1 MEIRRI
7 TQTSDP
13 LYEQAMALYTISF
26 PFHEQR
32 QALSQSQILQQDAY
46 HFDVIC
52 DNGEFVGEILY
63 WDIADALY
71 IEHFCVSPAMRNRHY
86 GQRILSAYQSTPLIL
101 EIDPPVDAL
110 CLRRKGF
117 YERCGFTE
125 NPYAH
130 VHPPL
135 SPRESGA
142 QACRHEFPG
151 EADARCIRTLL
162 SLSAGHRHETCVLTL
177 CRLSSRLCAA
187 ALRAACFSSISSL
200 SFRLKMQVFF
210 CEFCRPRRSFPQGAK
225 RR

>member
-63 WDIADALY
+63 WDIGNALY

-101 EIDPPVDAL
+101 EIDPPEEEL
-110 CLRRKGF
+110 SMRRKGF

-130 VHPPL
+130 VHPPYHPGNPGHRL
-135 SPRESGA
+135 VVMSSPEKLT
-142 QACRHEFPG
+142 
-151 EADARCIRTLL
+151 ADAYERFYRFLL
-162 SLSAGHRHETCVLTL
+162 DTVMKHAY
-177 CRLSSRLCAA
+177 
-187 ALRAACFSSISSL
+187 
-200 SFRLKMQVFF
+200 
-210 CEFCRPRRSFPQGAK
+210 
-225 RR
+225 

>member
-117 YERCGFTE
+117 YARCGFTE

-130 VHPPL
+130 VHPPY
-135 SPRESGA
+135 
-142 QACRHEFPG
+142 HPG
-151 EADARCIRTLL
+151 NP
-162 SLSAGHRHETCVLTL
+162 GHRFVVMSSPEKLTPDAYERFYRFL
-177 CRLSSRLCAA
+177 LDTVMKHAY
-187 ALRAACFSSISSL
+187 
-200 SFRLKMQVFF
+200 
-210 CEFCRPRRSFPQGAK
+210 
-225 RR
+225 

>member
-63 WDIADALY
+63 WDIGNALY

-101 EIDPPVDAL
+101 EIDHLWMRSACAERASMRAAVLRKIHTRTCIPPITQ
-110 CLRRKGF
+110 G
-117 YERCGFTE
+117 
-125 NPYAH
+125 
-130 VHPPL
+130 
-135 SPRESGA
+135 
-142 QACRHEFPG
+142 
-151 EADARCIRTLL
+151 IRGT
-162 SLSAGHRHETCVLTL
+162 G
-177 CRLSSRLCAA
+177 LSS
-187 ALRAACFSSISSL
+187 
-200 SFRLKMQVFF
+200 
-210 CEFCRPRRSFPQGAK
+210 
-225 RR
+225 

>member
-63 WDIADALY
+63 WDIGNALY

-101 EIDPPVDAL
+101 EIDPPEEEL
-110 CLRRKGF
+110 SMRRKGF
-117 YERCGFTE
+117 YERCGFMA

-130 VHPPL
+130 VHPAYH
-135 SPRESGA
+135 RECEGHGLVVMSRPEKLTGKQYDDFA
-142 QACRHEFPG
+142 AYLRRVVMK
-151 EADARCIRTLL
+151 DAF
-162 SLSAGHRHETCVLTL
+162 ED
-177 CRLSSRLCAA
+177 
-187 ALRAACFSSISSL
+187 
-200 SFRLKMQVFF
+200 
-210 CEFCRPRRSFPQGAK
+210 
-225 RR
+225 